1 MLCSMRIDRQLS
13 CLLSYPLN
21 MLKALGGICLLHLT
35 TIFFL
40 FWATIDDAWWFTDTL
55 YTDLWGGWEMENNDN
70 VWVYK
75 DIPTSYR
82 KDYLKAVQVFAVLAC
97 LFAVVSLCVFI
108 FQLFTLGKGKRFTIS
123 GVVQLLS
130 CFCIMVALS
139 VYTDHFHRGEK
150 DGWYGWSYIMA
161 WFGWLLTLF
170 TGIMYIVLRKR
181 VD

>member
-1 MLCSMRIDRQLS
+1 MVGQQIDCENQEINCQLKI
-13 CLLSYPLN
+13 
-21 MLKALGGICLLHLT
+21 LKALAGICLLHLT

-40 FWATIDDAWWFTDTL
+40 FWATIDDAWWFTRTL
-55 YTDLWGGWEMENNDN
+55 YTDLWGRWVMENNDD
-70 VWVYK
+70 VWVYM

-82 KDYLKAVQVFAVLAC
+82 
-97 LFAVVSLCVFI
+97 
-108 FQLFTLGKGKRFTIS
+108 KGKRFTIS
-123 GVVQLLS
+123 GVVQLIS

-170 TGIMYIVLRKR
+170 TGIMYIILRKR